1 MSVVGYIASNQLK
14 REATELD
21 HKDIDYNLKNEKT
34 HSMSLYVVDVLI
46 N

>member
-1 MSVVGYIASNQLK
+1 MSVVGYITSNQLK

-21 HKDIDYNLKNEKT
+21 HKDTDNNLEMKRLDV
-34 HSMSLYVVDVLI
+34 SLYVVNVLI